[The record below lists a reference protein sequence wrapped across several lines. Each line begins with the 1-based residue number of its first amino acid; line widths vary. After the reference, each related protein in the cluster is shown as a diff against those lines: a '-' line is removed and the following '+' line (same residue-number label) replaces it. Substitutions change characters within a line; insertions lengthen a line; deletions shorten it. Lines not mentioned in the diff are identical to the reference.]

1 MTSRQVLGK
10 LNVKKI
16 SMMTLI
22 NPLRWQ
28 AASSQKSLVHWRE
41 LPQAQGLGGRGG
53 RVGQSCPVP
62 AHGGGRKVGGPWG
75 VLLESRGGG

>member
-1 MTSRQVLGK
+1 MTGRQVLGK

-41 LPQAQGLGGRGG
+41 LPQAQGLGGGG
-53 RVGQSCPVP
+53 
-62 AHGGGRKVGGPWG
+62 VGG
-75 VLLESRGGG
+75 